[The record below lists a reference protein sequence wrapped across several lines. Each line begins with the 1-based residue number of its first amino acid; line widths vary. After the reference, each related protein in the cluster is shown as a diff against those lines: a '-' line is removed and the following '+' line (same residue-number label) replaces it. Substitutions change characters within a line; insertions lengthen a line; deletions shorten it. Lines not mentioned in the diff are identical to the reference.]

1 MNSRVR
7 LQRTPVNWLPL
18 KQGNYYKVSWCFRQL
33 SVSACLDGMQ
43 IKSFLSDWLL
53 LHKHGVSGG
62 VQRNLVSHLI
72 QNGLTSLLSFYIVN
86 LLFCVNFVSILCS
99 VNEVKKRTK
108 DKVCVYLCKGKRQV
122 SAVHKRRE
130 RSARPQLPF
139 DDVESLFKKPCEGG
153 IPVHGLSFR
162 HGKCYLCKSKSAS

>member
-1 MNSRVR
+1 MAF
-7 LQRTPVNWLPL
+7 LEA
-18 KQGNYYKVSWCFRQL
+18 FRGIL
-33 SVSACLDGMQ
+33 SHT
-43 IKSFLSDWLL
+43 SFKMVWHHSLWD
-53 LHKHGVSGG
+53 
-62 VQRNLVSHLI
+62 I
-72 QNGLTSLLSFYIVN
+72 YLLSFYIVN
-86 LLFCVNFVSILCS
+86 LSFCVNFVSILCS
-99 VNEVKKRTK
+99 VNEVKKRKK

-162 HGKCYLCKSKSAS
+162 HGKCYLCKSKVTQKKNPPGFTLWVYFSLLGFSFYLYMTYKVYLIYTHLH